1 VVIDATFDYPSQ
13 RSGLQFPAEPMLLD
27 TCLLQHLKFAMDT
40 AQGEWITEEAVDEI
54 LTRYPGA
61 LGTELI
67 ALGNVATVLE
77 RNGPPWVV
85 SEISLVEFDC
95 TPGPKGDS
103 LRRWWLEWAD
113 YADACRVGGWYAA
126 LDMASLLLQRAPVV
140 AEGQQSLPVEAA
152 HWPLTPEC
160 VPTLGPFLNAGDRAL
175 IRVAQRAGIP
185 TILTTDLKSFWRH
198 RRALYP
204 LGIEVWR
211 PSDLWMTLCQEQ
223 AVEVTRWRSLARRA

>member
-1 VVIDATFDYPSQ
+1 
-13 RSGLQFPAEPMLLD
+13 MLLD
-27 TCLLQHLKFAMDT
+27 TCLLQHLKFVLDM
-40 AQGEWITEEAVDEI
+40 AQDDWMTEEAADEI

-67 ALGNVATVLE
+67 ALGNVSIVLE
-77 RNGPPWVV
+77 SNGPPWVV
-85 SEISLVEFDC
+85 SEISLVEFDRAQ
-95 TPGPKGDS
+95 GPKGES
-103 LRRWWLEWAD
+103 LRHWWLEWAD
-113 YADACRVGGWYAA
+113 YADACRDGGWYPA
-126 LDMASLLLQRAPVV
+126 LESASLLLQRAPVV

-152 HWPLTPEC
+152 RWPLGPEC

-175 IRVAQRAGIP
+175 IRVAMRAGIP

-211 PSDLWMTLCQEQ
+211 PSDLWMTICHERAL
-223 AVEVTRWRSLARRA
+223 EVAPWRALAQRA